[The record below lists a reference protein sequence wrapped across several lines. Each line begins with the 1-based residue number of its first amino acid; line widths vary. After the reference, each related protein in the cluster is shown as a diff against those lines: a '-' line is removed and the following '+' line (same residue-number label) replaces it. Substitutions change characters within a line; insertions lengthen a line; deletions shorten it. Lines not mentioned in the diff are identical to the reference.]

1 MGERDRIR
9 VQHMLDAANKV
20 ISATQNRQR
29 ADLDRDEILALAIV
43 RLLEILGEAAKNV
56 SEATRQ
62 STPHIPWRQM
72 SGTRD
77 RLTHAYFDVNLD
89 IIWTIATEDL
99 PTLIPQLEA
108 LLETL
113 TP

>member
-29 ADLDRDEILALAIV
+29 
-43 RLLEILGEAAKNV
+43 
-56 SEATRQ
+56 
-62 STPHIPWRQM
+62 
-72 SGTRD
+72 
-77 RLTHAYFDVNLD
+77 
-89 IIWTIATEDL
+89 TEDL
-99 PTLIPQLEA
+99 PAIVPQLEA

-113 TP
+113 NP